1 MCQNSVHPIT
11 SGMSIVTVLL
21 LAVLDNAED
30 SCDVTGSKDSDS
42 ERVLIRIQ
50 KGRHLYTFIQ
60 GKYAKYIALLVFCF
74 LRVLLRLQ
82 SRKVFSILK
91 GILSTKYM

>member
-1 MCQNSVHPIT
+1 M
-11 SGMSIVTVLL
+11 
-21 LAVLDNAED
+21 LDNAED

-60 GKYAKYIALLVFCF
+60 GKYAKYIALLIEFCF

-91 GILSTKYM
+91 GILSKKYM

>member
-1 MCQNSVHPIT
+1 
-11 SGMSIVTVLL
+11 MSIVTVLL